1 MTDFAEIAQTLEKI
15 AAVSSRNVKIDY
27 VADLLRKANPLEI
40 RITALF
46 LGGRIFS
53 EGDEKILNVSW
64 GGLKSALN
72 QVIDFKM
79 KDFSDSYKGDTG
91 EAIATLLSSEKFA
104 RQTSLFSMPL
114 SIEFLEKKFNEM
126 ADLQGAGSKKRK
138 EAILA
143 QILREASPL
152 EAKYIAALVLN
163 DMRVGLSEGLLA
175 EGIAR
180 AFDIKANL
188 VRRAWSIC
196 GDIGLVAMKALQGGT
211 SALEEFR
218 VEIFRPVKPML
229 ASPADTIDELFE
241 TGESYAF
248 EVKLDGARVQI
259 HKEDSKIA
267 IYSRRLQD
275 VTESLPDIVDVV
287 GRIVNSKQAILDG
300 EVVAVDE
307 KGKPYPFQVVMK
319 RFGRTRDVD
328 KTRDAV
334 QLYLYLF
341 DILCLEGR
349 QLIDAPYSERRK
361 VLESIVTDS
370 HIVESLATANGKE
383 ADEFFE
389 RSKKL
394 GHEGLMAK
402 RMESHYVPG
411 TRGKNWFKIKHT
423 LDTMDLVIIA
433 AEWGHGRRRKWLSDY
448 HLAVRDLDT
457 NSYVMVGKTY
467 KGLTDLEFEEMTAKL
482 KSIST
487 RKKGHVVFVKP
498 EVVVE
503 VLASEIQESPTY
515 SSGMALRFARILR
528 IRDDKS
534 ADDAMTLEQLIT
546 IHEGQFKYKA
556 IQS

>member
-1 MTDFAEIAQTLEKI
+1 MAVRVSMTEFAEIAQTLEKI
-15 AAVSSRNVKIDY
+15 AAVSSRNAKIDY
-27 VADLLRKANPLEI
+27 VADLLRKAKTLEV

-53 EGDEKILNVSW
+53 EGDSKILNVSW

-72 QVIDFKM
+72 QVIDFSM
-79 KDFSDSYKGDTG
+79 KDLGESYQGDTG
-91 EAIATLLSSEKFA
+91 EAIANLLTSEKFA

-114 SIEFLEKKFNEM
+114 TIEFLEKKFNEM
-126 ADLQGAGSKKRK
+126 ASLQGAGSKKRK

-152 EAKYIAALVLN
+152 EAKYIVALVLS

-196 GDIGLVAMKALQGGT
+196 GDIGLVAAKASQGGT
-211 SALEEFR
+211 SALKEFR
-218 VEIFRPVKPML
+218 VELFRPVKPML
-229 ASPADTIDELFE
+229 ATPANTTDELFE

-248 EVKLDGARVQI
+248 EMKLDGARVQI
-259 HKEDSKIA
+259 HKEGNNVA

-287 GRIVNSKQAILDG
+287 RSIVKSKQAILDG
-300 EVVAVDE
+300 EVVAVDK

-334 QLYLYLF
+334 RLKLYLF
-341 DILCLEGR
+341 DVLCLEDR
-349 QLIDAPYSERRK
+349 HIIDAPYKERRK
-361 VLESIVTDS
+361 SLESIVPES
-370 HIVESLATANGKE
+370 HIVERIVTADGNE
-383 ADEFFE
+383 AAEFFK

-402 RMESHYVPG
+402 RVDSPYVPG
-411 TRGKNWFKIKHT
+411 TRGKNWFKIKHS

-448 HLAVRDLDT
+448 HLAVRDLNT
-457 NSYVMVGKTY
+457 NTYVMVGKTY
-467 KGLTDLEFEEMTAKL
+467 KGLTDLEFREMTAKL
-482 KSIST
+482 KSISIG
-487 RKKGHVVFVKP
+487 KKGHVVTVKP

-503 VLASEIQESPTY
+503 VLAAEIQESPTY
-515 SSGMALRFARILR
+515 DSGMALRFARIVR
-528 IRDDKS
+528 IRDDK
-534 ADDAMTLEQLIT
+534 
-546 IHEGQFKYKA
+546 
-556 IQS
+556 